1 MKGKIKSYSP
11 KHGYGFIDDN
21 VYFHVKN
28 WNLRLPP
35 VVGMEV
41 TYEIEETE
49 KGKRAVDI
57 RKD

>member
-1 MKGKIKSYSP
+1 MKGKIKSFSP
-11 KHGYGFIDDN
+11 EHGYGFIEDN

-35 VVGMEV
+35 VVGMKV

-49 KGKRAVDI
+49 KGKRAIDI